1 MPRAQPLRG
10 QAGAVCET
18 DRRPG
23 FPIISEQ
30 PVSALLN
37 DLTMLH
43 GAWGLNQPFDS
54 EVAAGWTES
63 VAERRVSA
71 AGAAHGVESAERNR
85 LMQPP
90 RSSAEFWPHYVLAHR
105 HPATR
110 AFQFQN

>member
-37 DLTMLH
+37 DVTMLH

-54 EVAAGWTES
+54 EVAAGRTES
-63 VAERRVSA
+63 VAERRVST
-71 AGAAHGVESAERNR
+71 AGAAPEWIRPRGRWPTKSAAVRSKPDARTHG
-85 LMQPP
+85 
-90 RSSAEFWPHYVLAHR
+90 
-105 HPATR
+105 R
-110 AFQFQN
+110 ANFQG